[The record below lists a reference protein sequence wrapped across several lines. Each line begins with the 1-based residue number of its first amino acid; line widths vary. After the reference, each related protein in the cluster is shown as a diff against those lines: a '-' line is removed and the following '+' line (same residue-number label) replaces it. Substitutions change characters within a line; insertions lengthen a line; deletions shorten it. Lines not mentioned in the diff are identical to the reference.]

1 MAREKIKSGDKN
13 RKEGEFIRETV
24 PVIGCEAGSRRTN
37 GQIWVAN
44 KSEYGT
50 ALMGKSGTKMI
61 MRL

>member
-37 GQIWVAN
+37 GQI
-44 KSEYGT
+44 
-50 ALMGKSGTKMI
+50 
-61 MRL
+61 

>member
-1 MAREKIKSGDKN
+1 MEIKQ
-13 RKEGEFIRETV
+13 EGGVEGSVFIRDTV

-37 GQIWVAN
+37 GQIWGAN